1 VSSASDRPE
10 TGPVAEP
17 VTQTGRPPVPR
28 PVPSDAD
35 AERAGDD
42 GQHRTEAVP
51 FPLPPLPPAGMSDAV
66 PDPVPGPATGRLYLE
81 DYPPRVPRADPG
93 GAQQGSARG
102 TAPDD
107 GVGNTAGAGDDR

>member
-1 VSSASDRPE
+1 VSGASDRPE
-10 TGPVAEP
+10 IGPVAEP

-51 FPLPPLPPAGMSDAV
+51 FPLPPLPPAGM

-81 DYPPRVPRADPG
+81 DYPPRVPPADPG
-93 GAQQGSARG
+93 GPQQGSARG
-102 TAPDD
+102 TAPTD